1 MSLKNKMNSLKCK
14 LPEEL
19 ISKIQNI
26 NCKKNINSN
35 KKSNELILIFDL
47 DKTAKDVHNELIQWL
62 LKCLDTISYKVE
74 EFGQYEWNII
84 SQIKDNDY
92 DNDDDIDYK
101 EENGRLI
108 NSIMVAIHINDSEY
122 NINSDF
128 TIPYDNTP
136 DIVLSPQEIADCLIN
151 EPSFVKNIGV
161 SAVSSETMMFWW
173 EEMISTEP
181 NSLDTPGK
189 GYMVHPMWI
198 KFPDGSWCDI
208 REQSFNFG
216 WKGYLPKKI

>member
-1 MSLKNKMNSLKCK
+1 MSSKNKMNSLKSK

-19 ISKIQNI
+19 ITKIQ
-26 NCKKNINSN
+26 NINSN

-92 DNDDDIDYK
+92 DNDDNDDSDYK
-101 EENGRLI
+101 EENRRLI
-108 NSIMVAIHINDSEY
+108 NSIMIAIHINDSEY

-128 TIPYDNTP
+128 TISYDNTSN
-136 DIVLSPQEIADCLIN
+136 IVLSPQ
-151 EPSFVKNIGV
+151 
-161 SAVSSETMMFWW
+161 
-173 EEMISTEP
+173 
-181 NSLDTPGK
+181 
-189 GYMVHPMWI
+189 
-198 KFPDGSWCDI
+198 
-208 REQSFNFG
+208 
-216 WKGYLPKKI
+216 

>member
-1 MSLKNKMNSLKCK
+1 MSLKNKMNSLKSK

-19 ISKIQNI
+19 ITKIQ
-26 NCKKNINSN
+26 NINSN

-92 DNDDDIDYK
+92 DNDDNDDSDYK
-101 EENGRLI
+101 EENRRLI
-108 NSIMVAIHINDSEY
+108 NSIMIAIHINDSEY

-128 TIPYDNTP
+128 TISYDNTSN
-136 DIVLSPQEIADCLIN
+136 IVLSPQ
-151 EPSFVKNIGV
+151 
-161 SAVSSETMMFWW
+161 
-173 EEMISTEP
+173 
-181 NSLDTPGK
+181 
-189 GYMVHPMWI
+189 
-198 KFPDGSWCDI
+198 
-208 REQSFNFG
+208 
-216 WKGYLPKKI
+216 